1 MGKCRIR
8 QQSDIKSHRQRER
21 REERLLSKRSRGDE
35 TRQQPSCIV
44 LARVVRIDRSMHSA
58 LLMMMTMS
66 HRPPSLSFI
75 VIQHITTWLLP
86 INLGDTCCGERYTY
100 RWQDSRKRGFPRTE
114 KYMDLIAVKFLT
126 RFKCE
131 I

>member
-8 QQSDIKSHRQRER
+8 QQSDIKSHRQREGE
-21 REERLLSKRSRGDE
+21 REEGERLLSKRSRGDE

-66 HRPPSLSFI
+66 HRPLSPY
-75 VIQHITTWLLP
+75 LLHCHP
-86 INLGDTCCGERYTY
+86 TY
-100 RWQDSRKRGFPRTE
+100 YYVAYSNQFG
-114 KYMDLIAVKFLT
+114 
-126 RFKCE
+126 
-131 I
+131 